1 MPHREILMALNG
13 VEWAVLHSLK
23 SESQDLEYKC
33 SMTHWNMEHN
43 EISIVK
49 EWMKRRIEELE
60 NKKDE

>member
-1 MPHREILMALNG
+1 MALNG